1 MCVPGKSNGRS
12 PVIAD
17 PDVLET
23 LYIIK
28 SKKSRWA
35 PIGIAQQVSVIV
47 GFNITVQVIE
57 VKLKLFTAVQTHYGI
72 TVDIT
77 SLGKSNRM
85 NIGFVNVIRDL
96 CRRHNK
102 RKTKERE
109 EKMLHMDEREI
120 KI

>member
-1 MCVPGKSNGRS
+1 MGSNRHC
-12 PVIAD
+12 I
-17 PDVLET
+17 T
-23 LYIIK
+23 
-28 SKKSRWA
+28 SKCNS
-35 PIGIAQQVSVIV
+35 
-47 GFNITVQVIE
+47 ITVN
-57 VKLKLFTAVQTHYGI
+57 
-72 TVDIT
+72 IT

-96 CRRHNK
+96 CRRHNR